1 MSGIATPARCDVKD
15 PSSAERGRLR
25 IEWADRTM
33 PVLRQ
38 IRERF
43 ALEKPLAGVR
53 LSACLH
59 VTTETANLARTLAA
73 GGADLVLCASNPLST
88 QDDVAASLA
97 VHDGIAVYAIKGE
110 DHGTYYEHIRAALAH
125 RPNLTMDDGA
135 DLVSSLLFLA
145 LGRDEDVD
153 PVVRAW
159 AKGLSAA
166 DRRALIEG
174 VRGGTEETTTGV
186 VRLRAMEKSG
196 VLRFPV
202 VAVNEAKTK
211 HLFDNRY
218 GTGQSTM
225 DGIIRATNLLIA
237 GLNVVVAG
245 YGWCGRGVALR
256 ARGLGANVIV
266 TEIDP
271 TKAIEAVLDGHR
283 VLPMSQAAPIG
294 DVFVTLTGNKGVLRG
309 EHFAAMKDGAVIC
322 NSGHFNVEIDIPA
335 LEAQSRGRRM
345 IRDFV
350 EEFTLSDGRRIH
362 LLADGRLINL
372 AAAEGHPASVMDMS
386 FANQALA
393 AEYMIRNHATLEDRV
408 YAVPE
413 EIDREIA
420 RLKLEAMG
428 TTIDR
433 PTPDQLRYMSTWE
446 EGT

>member
-1 MSGIATPARCDVKD
+1 MK
-15 PSSAERGRLR
+15 SASAAGVRHHVRDLALAGKGRLR
-25 IEWADRTM
+25 IEWAEGSM
-33 PVLRQ
+33 PVLLQ

-43 ALEKPLAGVR
+43 RKEKPLAGVR

-59 VTTETANLARTLAA
+59 VTTETAVLARTLAA

-88 QDDVAASLA
+88 QDDAAACL
-97 VHDGIAVYAIKGE
+97 VEDGISVYAIKGE
-110 DHGTYYEHIRAALAH
+110 DHATYYEHIRAALAH
-125 RPNLTMDDGA
+125 RPNVTMDDGA

-145 LGRDEDVD
+145 LGKDADVD
-153 PVVRAW
+153 PTIRQW
-159 AKGLSAA
+159 AKSLPAA
-166 DRRALIEG
+166 DRKALIEG
-174 VRGGTEETTTGV
+174 IVGGTEETTTGV
-186 VRLRAMEKSG
+186 IRLRAMEKAG

-202 VAVNEAKTK
+202 VAVNEARTK

-225 DGIIRATNLLIA
+225 DGIVRATNLLVA

-245 YGWCGRGVALR
+245 YGWCGRGVAMR
-256 ARGLGANVIV
+256 ARGLGAQVIV

-271 TKAIEAVLDGHR
+271 TKAIEAALDGHR
-283 VLPMSQAAPIG
+283 VMTMEEAAPLG
-294 DVFVTLTGNKGVLRG
+294 DIFVTVTGNKSVIRA
-309 EHFAAMKDGAVIC
+309 EHFRRMKGGAVVC

-335 LEAQSRGRRM
+335 LEKLARSRRATRE
-345 IRDFV
+345 FV
-350 EEFTLSDGRRIH
+350 EEFTLADGRRIH
-362 LLADGRLINL
+362 LLADGRLVNL

-393 AEYMIRNHATLEDRV
+393 AEYMIRNHATLEKRV

-420 RLKLEAMG
+420 RLKLASLGM
-428 TTIDR
+428 TIDT
-433 PTPDQLRYMSTWE
+433 PTPEQLKYMNSWE